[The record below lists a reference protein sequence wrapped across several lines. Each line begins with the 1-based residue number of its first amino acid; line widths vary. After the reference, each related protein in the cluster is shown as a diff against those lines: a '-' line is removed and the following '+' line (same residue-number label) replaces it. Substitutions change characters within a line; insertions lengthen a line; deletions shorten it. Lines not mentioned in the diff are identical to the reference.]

1 MFRIGL
7 TGGMGS
13 GKSEVARTLRGLGA
27 HVIEADAVARD
38 LVAPGTDVLDR
49 IVDAFGTSVLA
60 TDGTLDRRALADAA
74 FSSEEGTARLNA
86 ITECALVDEIVRR
99 AEEFERRCPDDV
111 LVIDAALL
119 VQWDV
124 LDMFDVVLVVR
135 APVESRVRR
144 LVDAGFAEEDV
155 RKRIQSQLPDDT
167 MLAAADR
174 VIDNEGTIEELRAA
188 AAGFWESLPVNTQED
203 TR

>member
-1 MFRIGL
+1 
-7 TGGMGS
+7 
-13 GKSEVARTLRGLGA
+13 
-27 HVIEADAVARD
+27 
-38 LVAPGTDVLDR
+38 
-49 IVDAFGTSVLA
+49 
-60 TDGTLDRRALADAA
+60 
-74 FSSEEGTARLNA
+74 
-86 ITECALVDEIVRR
+86 
-99 AEEFERRCPDDV
+99 
-111 LVIDAALL
+111 

-188 AAGFWESLPVNTQED
+188 AVGFWESLPVNTQED